1 MHLYQIMLDT
11 INNVQLLS
19 LIDKCL
25 QNDRSAQFTFY
36 DKYSKKVFGIC
47 LRYAKNYTDA
57 EDILQEGFI
66 KVFRYLKDYSGKG
79 SIEGWMRR
87 IMITT
92 ALNYYKKKNLLNKD
106 VDPEATKFT
115 IPNDYEALSKMSH
128 EELLTMIQEL
138 PCGYQTVFNLNTI
151 EGYSHK
157 EISEIMNISV
167 NTSKSQL
174 SRAKLSLR
182 KKIES
187 IFEIEEN
194 MMASAALA
202 C

>member
-1 MHLYQIMLDT
+1 MVET
-11 INNVQLLS
+11 ANNLEIDSLL
-19 LIDKCL
+19 IRCL
-25 QNDRSAQFTFY
+25 QNDRSAQFGFY
-36 DKYSKKVFGIC
+36 EKYSKRVFGIC
-47 LRYAKNYTDA
+47 LRYAKNNTDA

-66 KVFRYLKDYSGKG
+66 KVFKYLKDYSGKG
-79 SIEGWMRR
+79 SIEGWMRK

-106 VDPEATKFT
+106 VDPENTRVSL
-115 IPNDYEALSKMSH
+115 PNDYEVLSNMTHK
-128 EELLTMIQEL
+128 ELLVLIRQL

-157 EISEIMNISV
+157 EISKIMNISV

-174 SRAKLSLR
+174 SRAKNSLR

-187 IFEIEEN
+187 IFEVD
-194 MMASAALA
+194 ASVLSTAALA
-202 C
+202 S